1 MRLVVAFLM
10 SVVTVE
16 GGCRVKRWGRSS
28 SESISENCRQVTR
41 EFKQC
46 SRTAYFTYEDV
57 IKKGEDGRPNFLGRK
72 SCKYLQEAVDTCGTV
87 LSEGDCYS
95 QEKIAEALD
104 YQIRSI
110 LCNIQFKVKEWD
122 SSRCPAI
129 KKNIERLEK
138 VELTEEEED
147 DDDDDESEE
156 LEDESGGSLLQST
169 NWISFFSLVV
179 PIILSMLF
187 PMFSRNV

>member
-1 MRLVVAFLM
+1 M

-95 QEKIAEALD
+95 QEKITEALD

-110 LCNIQFKVKEWD
+110 LCNILFKVKEWD

-138 VELTEEEED
+138 VELTEEEEAD
-147 DDDDDESEE
+147 DENESEE
-156 LEDESGGSLLQST
+156 LDDESGGSLVKST
-169 NWISFFSLVV
+169 CWMMFFSLLLL
-179 PIILSMLF
+179 PTFL
-187 PMFSRNV
+187 RNV